1 MTQQYRWGGLA
12 ALGGSLLFVFVF
24 ILVGVVVGT
33 DASIGGF
40 PEVRAGRTIENTLY
54 LAALVLWIAPMLVL
68 FRSLRDRSPG
78 LALYASVLGIVGLT
92 LLAAGALPHAANV
105 GLADL
110 YRAPGTSESERAVLA
125 AVWEGNQGIFN
136 MLLVTGLVV
145 VPIGMLGLGLAMR
158 RSPEFGKRLGAVA
171 MGIGAIGLVAAAVL
185 LLDPLSPVAVI
196 GFFALVAF
204 NGIAGWR
211 LYSLSRGRVEP
222 TPRTAMVTGRSVG

>member
-1 MTQQYRWGGLA
+1 MAQQYRWSGLA
-12 ALGGSLLFVFVF
+12 ALGGVLLIVFVF
-24 ILVGVVVGT
+24 MFVGVVVGT

-40 PEVRAGRTIENTLY
+40 PDVRAGRTVENTLY
-54 LAALVLWIAPMLVL
+54 LAVLVLWVAPMLAL
-68 FRSLRDRSPG
+68 YRTLRDTAPG
-78 LALYASVLGIVGLT
+78 TALYASVLGVVGLT

-105 GLADL
+105 GIADL
-110 YRAPGTSESERAVLA
+110 YHAPGTTGTERAVLA

-145 VPIGMLGLGLAMR
+145 APIGMLGLGLAMR

-171 MGIGAIGLVAAAVL
+171 MGIGAIGLIAAAVL

-196 GFFALVAF
+196 GFFALIAF

-211 LYSLSRGRVEP
+211 LYSLSRGRVEL
-222 TPRTAMVTGRSVG
+222 TPRTAVVTRRSVG